1 MQLIIDQGNTTTKYG
16 LFEGSNFIESH
27 RLTDSEWLEFLENE
41 ISSKPWEIFY
51 SSVRSHTIPQVLIDL
66 QATIMSRSLSIPVGN
81 DYSTPESL
89 GTDRIAN
96 AVGAVQLNPD
106 RNSLIV
112 DCGSCTTYSLIV
124 EKRFLG
130 GAIAPGLRMRLR
142 AMHEFTGKL
151 PSIQQLHSNIELM
164 GKTTSESLESGAY
177 HGLTAEIDGMIE
189 KYCSQF
195 GVLDVIIT
203 GGDGGYLAA
212 GLKNPIFAEP
222 NLTLIGLNEIYLY
235 NKSEKNS

>member
-1 MQLIIDQGNTTTKYG
+1 MQLIIDQGNTATKYG

-27 RLTDSEWLEFLENE
+27 RLTDSEWFDFLENE

-66 QATIMSRSLSIPVGN
+66 QATFMSRYLSIPVGN

-151 PSIQQLHSNIELM
+151 PSIQKLHSNIELM

>member
-16 LFEGSNFIESH
+16 LFEGSAFIESR
-27 RLTDSEWLEFLENE
+27 RLSDSEWLDFLENE

-51 SSVRSHTIPQVLIDL
+51 SSVRSNAIPSALIDL
-66 QATIMSRSLSIPVGN
+66 QATFMSRELLIPIGI
-81 DYSTPESL
+81 DYTTPESL

-96 AVGAVQLNPD
+96 AVGAAQLNPD

-112 DCGSCTTYSLIV
+112 DCGSCTTYSLIL
-124 EKRFLG
+124 EKRFAG
-130 GAIAPGLRMRLR
+130 GSIAPGLRMRLR

-151 PSIQQLHSNIELM
+151 PSIQQLSSKIELM
-164 GKTTSESLESGAY
+164 GKSTIESLESGAF
-177 HGLTAEIDGMIE
+177 HGSVAEIDGMIE

-195 GVLDVIIT
+195 GVLDVIMN

-235 NKSEKNS
+235 NKSEKSS

>member
-1 MQLIIDQGNTTTKYG
+1 
-16 LFEGSNFIESH
+16 
-27 RLTDSEWLEFLENE
+27 
-41 ISSKPWEIFY
+41 
-51 SSVRSHTIPQVLIDL
+51 
-66 QATIMSRSLSIPVGN
+66 
-81 DYSTPESL
+81 
-89 GTDRIAN
+89 
-96 AVGAVQLNPD
+96 
-106 RNSLIV
+106 
-112 DCGSCTTYSLIV
+112 LIV

-151 PSIQQLHSNIELM
+151 PSIQKLHSNIELM

>member
-16 LFEGSNFIESH
+16 IFEGHTFIESR
-27 RLTDSEWLEFLENE
+27 RLSNTEWTDFLENE

-51 SSVRSHTIPQVLIDL
+51 SSVRSDDIPSSLSDL
-66 QATIMSRSLSIPVGN
+66 QATIMNRALHIPIGI
-81 DYSTPESL
+81 DYATPDSL
-89 GTDRIAN
+89 GRDRIAN

-112 DCGSCTTYSLIV
+112 DCGSCTTYSLIL
-124 EKRFLG
+124 EKRFAG

-151 PSIQQLHSNIELM
+151 PSIQQLHDSIELL
-164 GKTTSESLESGAY
+164 GKSTSESLESGAY
-177 HGLTAEIDGMIE
+177 HGSTAEIDGMIE

-203 GGDGGYLAA
+203 GGDAGYLAA

>member
-16 LFEGSNFIESH
+16 LFDGHNFIESR
-27 RLTDSEWLEFLENE
+27 RLSDVEWNEFLENE

-51 SSVRSHTIPQVLIDL
+51 SSVRSNAIPAQLLDL
-66 QATIMSRSLSIPVGN
+66 QAKLMSRELALPLEI
-81 DYSTPESL
+81 DYTTPGSL

-96 AVGAVQLNPD
+96 AVGALQLNPD
-106 RNSLIV
+106 RNSLII
-112 DCGSCTTYSLIV
+112 DCGSCVTYSLIN
-124 EKRFLG
+124 EKRFAG

-142 AMHEFTGKL
+142 AMHEFTGAL
-151 PSIQQLHSNIELM
+151 PLVQQLPLNIELI
-164 GKTTSESLESGAY
+164 GKSTAASLESGAY
-177 HGLTAEIDGMIE
+177 HGIIAEIDGMIE
-189 KYCSQF
+189 KYCSQI
-195 GVLDVIIT
+195 GVLDVIMT

>member
-16 LFEGSNFIESH
+16 LFEGKNFIESR
-27 RLTDSEWLEFLENE
+27 RLSDSEWLDFLENE

-51 SSVRSHTIPQVLIDL
+51 SSVRSNAIPTVLLDL
-66 QATIMSRSLSIPVGN
+66 QATIMSRELSIPIDI
-81 DYSTPESL
+81 DYTTAESL

-96 AVGAVQLNPD
+96 AVGALQLNPD
-106 RNSLIV
+106 RNTLIV
-112 DCGSCTTYSLIV
+112 DCGSCITYSMII
-124 EKRFLG
+124 EKCFAG
-130 GAIAPGLRMRLR
+130 GAISPGLRMRLR

-151 PSIQQLHSNIELM
+151 PSIQRMSGRIDLM
-164 GKTTSESLESGAY
+164 GKSTIGSLESGAY
-177 HGLTAEIDGMIE
+177 HGSMAEIDGMIE
-189 KYCSQF
+189 NYCSQF
-195 GVLDVIIT
+195 GVLDVILT

-212 GLKNPIFAEP
+212 ELKNPIFAEP